1 MKNKL
6 GIFTFAALTATAG
19 TAQAHPGTEIGGGFI
34 HPMSGADHL
43 MHLLAS
49 APVGALIAGGV
60 IIASALIGASIM
72 IRRSRQS

>member
-1 MKNKL
+1 MKKSI
-6 GIFTFAALTATAG
+6 GIFSIAALTAITG

-43 MHLLAS
+43 MHLLS
-49 APVGALIAGGV
+49 GAPAGLLIAGGV
-60 IIASALIGASIM
+60 VLAGAVIGAGLL

>member
-6 GIFTFAALTATAG
+6 GIFTITALTAAASTV
-19 TAQAHPGTEIGGGFI
+19 QAHPGTEIGGGFI
-34 HPMSGADHL
+34 HPVSGADHL

-49 APVGALIAGGV
+49 APTAALIAGGV
-60 IIASALIGASIM
+60 VIASALVGASIV